1 MINPDQDPLNH
12 EETKKLKNFNYFFVI
27 FGGFLLFMLLIALYS
42 SDFSYS
48 HTYDWQSSDSRLS
61 HLYVFP
67 KVTFIISLY
76 FITFILGLFKYNP
89 TCHKC
94 YIIVQMI
101 LLVFTMIEEI
111 KACLLFLEPENYF
124 YAGEVSAM
132 LYYAIEFARDN
143 GIQYA
148 RVVYLLGFLI
158 IQATVGFQV
167 YILRESFMSKLTIS

>member
-12 EETKKLKNFNYFFVI
+12 EEIKKLKNFNYFFVI
-27 FGGFLLFMLLIALYS
+27 FGGFLLFMLLIILYTLVSIPSFYYS
-42 SDFSYS
+42 SQWGD
-48 HTYDWQSSDSRLS
+48 SDLNY
-61 HLYVFP
+61 LYNLP
-67 KVTFIISLY
+67 NITIIISLY
-76 FITFILGLFKYNP
+76 FITFILGLFKYNS

-111 KACLLFLEPENYF
+111 KACLLSLKPTNDVNAE
-124 YAGEVSAM
+124 EVTAM
-132 LYYAIEFARDN
+132 LYFAIEFARN
-143 GIQYA
+143 YSIQYA
-148 RVVYLLGFLI
+148 RVVYWLGFLI

>member
-1 MINPDQDPLNH
+1 
-12 EETKKLKNFNYFFVI
+12 
-27 FGGFLLFMLLIALYS
+27 
-42 SDFSYS
+42 
-48 HTYDWQSSDSRLS
+48 
-61 HLYVFP
+61 
-67 KVTFIISLY
+67 
-76 FITFILGLFKYNP
+76 
-89 TCHKC
+89 
-94 YIIVQMI
+94 MI